1 MPAENQLP
9 TDRPVA
15 LRKQSRTNH
24 RQILPAS
31 QASPGPI
38 LLVFVSHFC
47 QYSIVSRALCVLSHS
62 CMHVCTFSRFSRVL
76 LFATLRTVALH
87 SPLSKGFFRKAQ
99 LCPTL
104 CDTLDCSPPSSTVH
118 GILQARILK
127 QVTIS
132 FSRDLPDPGI
142 ETASPA
148 MANGFFT
155 TQPPGQPLCITEQ
168 VNKGLYCFVFL
179 MNSLGTQDYKYR
191 ILLRYTHR
199 MFI

>member
-1 MPAENQLP
+1 M
-9 TDRPVA
+9 A
-15 LRKQSRTNH
+15 LRKKPRTNH
-24 RQILPAS
+24 RQTLPAS

-38 LLVFVSHFC
+38 LLLLMSHFC
-47 QYSIVSRALCVLSHS
+47 QCSIVSRALCVLSHS
-62 CMHVCTFSRFSRVL
+62 CMHVCAFSRFSRVL

-104 CDTLDCSPPSSTVH
+104 CDTLDCSPPSSSVH

-127 QVTIS
+127 LVTIS

-142 ETASPA
+142 ETTSPASPA
-148 MANGFFT
+148 VANGFFT
-155 TQPPGQPLCITEQ
+155 TKPPGQSLCITEQ

>member
-1 MPAENQLP
+1 MPAESQLP

-15 LRKQSRTNH
+15 LRKKSRTNH
-24 RQILPAS
+24 RQTLPAS

-38 LLVFVSHFC
+38 LLVFVSHFR

-104 CDTLDCSPPSSTVH
+104 CALPLSRMGSPREGLTS
-118 GILQARILK
+118 ILFLAMK
-127 QVTIS
+127 SESGYYKTMPV
-132 FSRDLPDPGI
+132 SRRD
-142 ETASPA
+142 
-148 MANGFFT
+148 
-155 TQPPGQPLCITEQ
+155 
-168 VNKGLYCFVFL
+168 
-179 MNSLGTQDYKYR
+179 
-191 ILLRYTHR
+191 
-199 MFI
+199 